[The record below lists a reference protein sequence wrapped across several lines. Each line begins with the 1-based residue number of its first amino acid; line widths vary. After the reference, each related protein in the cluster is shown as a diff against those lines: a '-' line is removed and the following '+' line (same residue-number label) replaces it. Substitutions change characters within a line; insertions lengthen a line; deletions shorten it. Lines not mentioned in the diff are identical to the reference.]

1 MRFAHNSKLKT
12 QKAKLYM
19 DDTLLFIPPCCV
31 DNKLPKAVN
40 QAPHRQLTFYT
51 HGDVTAEKFYKAVSH
66 LVIDSHVM
74 VLTMPSPK
82 QETFMFLEQCFER
95 GWITHLVLSTYRSC
109 DSLIAKHLGDYADR
123 IIYAQSDDVSDLSS
137 HIVLYN
143 KDRALTLSGPMY
155 DRPQTNV
162 RLAAYTLV
170 FHPSHLLNSS
180 ADWGNSLRNI
190 LFPDVLRQRKKI
202 FAGGVKLI
210 KDKEID
216 RFIHLEFPPLRE

>member
-1 MRFAHNSKLKT
+1 
-12 QKAKLYM
+12 M

-51 HGDVTAEKFYKAVSH
+51 HGDVTVEKFYKAVSH

-74 VLTMPSPK
+74 VLTMPLPK

-95 GWITHLVLSTYRSC
+95 GWITHLVLSIYRSC

-137 HIVLYN
+137 HMVLYN
-143 KDRALTLSGPMY
+143 KDRALTLSGPMF
-155 DRPQTNV
+155 DRPQIDV
-162 RLAAYTLV
+162 RLAAYTIV
-170 FHPSHLLNSS
+170 FHPSHLLNST

-190 LFPDVLRQRKKI
+190 LFPDVLRQRKKM

-216 RFIHLEFPPLRE
+216 RFIHLEFPPFKEE

>member
-1 MRFAHNSKLKT
+1 
-12 QKAKLYM
+12 M

-51 HGDVTAEKFYKAVSH
+51 HGDVTVEKFYKAVSH
-66 LVIDSHVM
+66 LVIDSHIM

-95 GWITHLVLSTYRSC
+95 GWITHLILSTLYSC
-109 DSLIAKHLGDYADR
+109 DSLLHKHLGEYADR
-123 IIYAQSDDVSDLSS
+123 IIYAQSDNVSFYSS
-137 HIVLYN
+137 HMVLYN
-143 KDRALTLSGPMY
+143 QGRALTLNGPMF
-155 DRPQTNV
+155 DRPQTD
-162 RLAAYTLV
+162 AALVSYTLV
-170 FHPSHLLNSS
+170 FHPSNLLNSTS
-180 ADWGNSLRNI
+180 DWGNSLRNI

-210 KDKEID
+210 KDKTID
-216 RFIHLEFPPLRE
+216 RFIHLEFPPFKEE

>member
-1 MRFAHNSKLKT
+1 
-12 QKAKLYM
+12 M

-31 DNKLPKAVN
+31 DKKLPKAII
-40 QAPHRQLTFYT
+40 QAPHSQLTFYT

-66 LVIDSHVM
+66 LVIDSHIM

-137 HIVLYN
+137 HMVLYN

-155 DRPQTNV
+155 DRSQTDV

-170 FHPSHLLNSS
+170 FHSSHLLNSS

-202 FAGGVKLI
+202 FSGGIKRI
-210 KDKEID
+210 KDREID
-216 RFIHLEFPPLRE
+216 RFIHLEFPPLKEL

>member
-1 MRFAHNSKLKT
+1 
-12 QKAKLYM
+12 M

-66 LVIDSHVM
+66 LVIDPHVM

-95 GWITHLVLSTYRSC
+95 GWITHLILSTLYSC
-109 DSLIAKHLGDYADR
+109 DSLLHKHLGEYADR
-123 IIYAQSDDVSDLSS
+123 IIYAQSDNVSFYSS
-137 HIVLYN
+137 HMVLYN
-143 KDRALTLSGPMY
+143 QDRALTLNGPMF
-155 DRPQTNV
+155 DHPQTD
-162 RLAAYTLV
+162 AALVSYNLV
-170 FHPSHLLNSS
+170 FHPSHLLSS
-180 ADWGNSLRNI
+180 TSDWGNPLRNI

-210 KDKEID
+210 KDKTID
-216 RFIHLEFPPLRE
+216 RFIHLEFPPFKEE

>member
-1 MRFAHNSKLKT
+1 
-12 QKAKLYM
+12 M

-51 HGDVTAEKFYKAVSH
+51 HGDVTVEKFYKAVSH

-74 VLTMPSPK
+74 VLTMPLPK

-137 HIVLYN
+137 HMVLYN
-143 KDRALTLSGPMY
+143 KDRALTLTGPMF
-155 DRPQTNV
+155 DRPQIDV
-162 RLAAYTLV
+162 RLAAYTIV
-170 FHPSHLLNSS
+170 FHPSHLLNST

-190 LFPDVLRQRKKI
+190 LFPDVLRQRKT
-202 FAGGVKLI
+202 
-210 KDKEID
+210 E
-216 RFIHLEFPPLRE
+216 PPS

>member
-1 MRFAHNSKLKT
+1 
-12 QKAKLYM
+12 M
-19 DDTLLFIPPCCV
+19 DETLLFIPPCCV

-51 HGDVTAEKFYKAVSH
+51 HGDVTVEKFYKAVSH

-74 VLTMPSPK
+74 VLTMPLPK

-95 GWITHLVLSTYRSC
+95 GWTTHLVLSTYRSC

-137 HIVLYN
+137 HMVLYN
-143 KDRALTLSGPMY
+143 KDRALTLSGPMF
-155 DRPQTNV
+155 DRPQIDV
-162 RLAAYTLV
+162 RLAAYTIV
-170 FHPSHLLNSS
+170 FHPSHLLNST

-190 LFPDVLRQRKKI
+190 LFPDVLRQRKKM

-216 RFIHLEFPPLRE
+216 RFIHLEFPPFKEE

>member
-1 MRFAHNSKLKT
+1 
-12 QKAKLYM
+12 M

-31 DNKLPKAVN
+31 DKKLPKAVN

-74 VLTMPSPK
+74 VLTMPFPK

-95 GWITHLVLSTYRSC
+95 GWITRLVLSTYRSC
-109 DSLIAKHLGDYADR
+109 DTLLAKHLGEYADR
-123 IIYAQSDDVSDLSS
+123 ILYAQSEDVSELSS
-137 HIVLYN
+137 HMVLYN

-155 DRPQTNV
+155 DRPQTDV

-170 FHPSHLLNSS
+170 FHPSHLLNST

-190 LFPDVLRQRKKI
+190 LFPDVLRHRKKM
-202 FAGGVKLI
+202 FAGGVKRI
-210 KDKEID
+210 TDKEID
-216 RFIHLEFPPLRE
+216 RFIHLEFPPLKD

>member
-1 MRFAHNSKLKT
+1 
-12 QKAKLYM
+12 M

-31 DNKLPKAVN
+31 DKKLPKAVN

-82 QETFMFLEQCFER
+82 QETFVFLQQCFDRE
-95 GWITHLVLSTYRSC
+95 WITHLVLSTYRSC
-109 DSLIAKHLGDYADR
+109 DSLIAKHLGDYTER

-137 HIVLYN
+137 HMVLYN
-143 KDRALTLSGPMY
+143 KDRALTLNGPML
-155 DRPQTNV
+155 DRPQTEKALV
-162 RLAAYTLV
+162 SYTLV
-170 FHPSHLLNSS
+170 FHPSHLLNSTS
-180 ADWGNSLRNI
+180 DWGNSLRNI

-202 FAGGVKLI
+202 FAGGIKRI
-210 KDKEID
+210 KDREID
-216 RFIHLEFPPLRE
+216 RFLHLEFPPLREC

>member
-1 MRFAHNSKLKT
+1 
-12 QKAKLYM
+12 M

-51 HGDVTAEKFYKAVSH
+51 HGDVTVEKFYKAVSH

-109 DSLIAKHLGDYADR
+109 DSLLAKHLGDYADR
-123 IIYAQSDDVSDLSS
+123 IIFAQSDDVSDLSS
-137 HIVLYN
+137 HMVLYN
-143 KDRALTLSGPMY
+143 RDRALTLSGPMY
-155 DRPQTNV
+155 DCPQIDM
-162 RLAAYTLV
+162 RLVAYTIV
-170 FHPSHLLNSS
+170 FHPSHLLNST

-190 LFPDVLRQRKKI
+190 LFPDVLRQRKKM
-202 FAGGVKLI
+202 FAGGVKRI
-210 KDKEID
+210 TDREID
-216 RFIHLEFPPLRE
+216 RFIHLEFPPLQE

>member
-1 MRFAHNSKLKT
+1 
-12 QKAKLYM
+12 M

-51 HGDVTAEKFYKAVSH
+51 HGDVTVEKFYKAVSH

-74 VLTMPSPK
+74 VLTMPLPK

-95 GWITHLVLSTYRSC
+95 GWTTHLVLSTYRSC

-137 HIVLYN
+137 HMVLYN
-143 KDRALTLSGPMY
+143 KDRALTLSGPMF
-155 DRPQTNV
+155 DRPQINV
-162 RLAAYTLV
+162 RLAAYTIV
-170 FHPSHLLNSS
+170 FHPSHLLNST

-190 LFPDVLRQRKKI
+190 LFPDVLRQRKKM

-216 RFIHLEFPPLRE
+216 RFIHLEFPPFKEE

>member
-1 MRFAHNSKLKT
+1 
-12 QKAKLYM
+12 M

-31 DNKLPKAVN
+31 AKKLPKAVN

-74 VLTMPSPK
+74 VLTMPSPN
-82 QETFMFLEQCFER
+82 QETFIFLEQCFER
-95 GWITHLVLSTYRSC
+95 GWITHLVLSTYRLC
-109 DSLIAKHLGDYADR
+109 DSLIAKYLDDYADR

-137 HIVLYN
+137 HMVLYN
-143 KDRALTLSGPMY
+143 KDRALTLSGPMF
-155 DRPQTNV
+155 DRPQMDV
-162 RLAAYTLV
+162 RLAAYTIV
-170 FHPSHLLNSS
+170 FYPSHLLNST

-202 FAGGVKLI
+202 FAGGIKRI
-210 KDKEID
+210 KDRELD